1 MESGKA
7 QLSVINAWKEQK
19 ITKVTNKT
27 EKKLLEISA
36 WEKKQ
41 TTKIESQLA
50 NTQRK
55 MDSKKKEKA
64 EKLRSKKAAVHA
76 KAQEKKAWVQT
87 DALKRSS
94 MQKTKLLRFKPRD
107 RFPTS
112 HLAAASDI
120 ICINLCCRL
129 SPITITYTCIVLR
142 VFSYLLVL
150 VMEQIIVQ
158 LSSY

>member
-27 EKKLLEISA
+27 EKKLLEISS

-64 EKLRSKKAAVHA
+64 EKLRRNKAAVHA
-76 KAQEKKAWVQT
+76 KAQEKKARVQT
-87 DALKRSS
+87 RRAQEILDAEDEAATFQATGQIPNKSS
-94 MQKTKLLRFKPRD
+94 CSCF
-107 RFPTS
+107 
-112 HLAAASDI
+112 
-120 ICINLCCRL
+120 
-129 SPITITYTCIVLR
+129 
-142 VFSYLLVL
+142 
-150 VMEQIIVQ
+150 
-158 LSSY
+158 